1 MGGLEVRAVGV
12 VRSGRSLLRDVG
24 FSVPPGVL
32 TALIGPNGAGK
43 STLLHRV
50 LGLEPGATGRVTL
63 DGEAL
68 DDMPAR
74 RRARLCAFVAQS
86 ETTDQRIAVA
96 DVVGLGRI
104 PHQGLWTGGHTP
116 QDVQAV
122 AAALARLGL
131 QPLADRAY
139 DTLSGGERQRV
150 QIARALAQAPR
161 LMLLD
166 EPANH
171 LDVAA
176 QLQLMRLLQG
186 FVRDGMTVLASMHD
200 LNLAAAF
207 FDRVVALSAG
217 RVVASGPP
225 EAVLTPAVLAEVYG
239 VEAEILTSGRSGRRV
254 IACH

>member
-1 MGGLEVRAVGV
+1 MAGLEVRAVGV
-12 VRSGRSLLRDVG
+12 VREGRSLLRDVG

-43 STLLHRV
+43 STLLHRL
-50 LGLEPGATGRVTL
+50 LGLEPGGTGRVTL
-63 DGEAL
+63 DGEGL
-68 DDMPAR
+68 DAMPAR

-104 PHQGLWTGGHTP
+104 PHQGLWTGGQSP
-116 QDVQAV
+116 EDMRAV

-131 QPLADRAY
+131 GALVHRPY
-139 DTLSGGERQRV
+139 DSLSGGERQRV
-150 QIARALAQAPR
+150 QIARALAQEPR

-176 QLQLMRLLQG
+176 QLALMRLLQDLA
-186 FVRDGMTVLASMHD
+186 RDGMTVLASMHD

-207 FDRVVALSAG
+207 FDHVVALSAG

-225 EAVLTPAVLAEVYG
+225 DAVLTPGVLAEVYG
-239 VEAEILTSGRSGRRV
+239 VDAEVLVSGRSGRRV